1 MITTILRTV
10 IIYIFVVFIL
20 RLMGKRQIGELEAS
34 ELVVTIIISEI
45 AALPISNP
53 EIPFIKVI
61 LAIIS
66 LMLMEI
72 LFSYIA
78 YKCIPVRTLLYG
90 KPSMFV
96 EKGKLNQQEMK
107 RQRFNIADL
116 MEELRNNGAV
126 SLSQVDYVI
135 METNG
140 KVSVILNSQSSPVTP
155 GNMNLKPEPPV
166 MSYVIIDNGNLIK
179 PNLKRLDLSQ
189 KWLEHQLKIH
199 NLDKISQVFYLSYEQ
214 SSGKTVLIPKESVKP
229 S

>member
-1 MITTILRTV
+1 MFSTILKTV
-10 IIYIFVVFIL
+10 IIYVSVVFTL

-45 AALPISNP
+45 AALPITEP
-53 EIPFIKVI
+53 EISFLKIGVAI
-61 LAIIS
+61 LS
-66 LMLMEI
+66 LMLLEI
-72 LFSYIA
+72 IFSQLA
-78 YKCIPVRTLLYG
+78 YRWIPLRTILYG

-107 RQRFNIADL
+107 RQRFNIGDL

-155 GNMNLKPEPPV
+155 ANMNLKPEPPA
-166 MSYVIIDNGNLIK
+166 MSYVIIDNGSLISG
-179 PNLKRLDLSQ
+179 NLKRLNLSK

-199 NLDKISQVFYLSYEQ
+199 NIEKISQVFYLSYEQ
-214 SSGKTVLIPKESVKP
+214 SSGKTVLIPKENIG
-229 S
+229 

>member
-1 MITTILRTV
+1 MISTIFKTV
-10 IIYIFVVFIL
+10 IIYIFVVLTL

-53 EIPFIKVI
+53 EISFIEIAVAI
-61 LAIIS
+61 LS

-72 LFSYIA
+72 IFSHLA
-78 YKCIPVRTLLYG
+78 YKCIPLRTLLYG

-107 RQRFNIADL
+107 RQRFNIGDL

-155 GNMNLKPEPPV
+155 ANMNLKPEPPA
-166 MSYVIIDNGNLIK
+166 MSYVIIDNGSLISG
-179 PNLKRLDLSQ
+179 NLKRLNLSK

-199 NLDKISQVFYLSYEQ
+199 NLEKVSQVFYLSYEQ
-214 SSGKTVLIPKESVKP
+214 SSGETVLIPKENIG
-229 S
+229 

>member
-1 MITTILRTV
+1 MTTTILRTI

-53 EIPFIKVI
+53 EISSVKIAVAI
-61 LAIIS
+61 LS

-72 LFSYIA
+72 LFSHLA
-78 YKCIPVRTLLYG
+78 YKYIPLRTLLYG

-107 RQRFNIADL
+107 KQRFNIADL
-116 MEELRNNGAV
+116 MEELRNNGAI

-140 KVSVILNSQSSPVTP
+140 KVSVILNSQNSPVTP
-155 GNMNLKPEPPV
+155 GNMNLKPQPPA

-179 PNLKRLDLSQ
+179 PNLKRLNLSQ
-189 KWLEHQLKIH
+189 KWLEKQLKTH
-199 NLDKISQVFYLSYEQ
+199 NLNKISQVFYLSYEQ
-214 SSGKTVLIPKESVKP
+214 SSGKTVLIPKEGANKS
-229 S
+229 

>member
-1 MITTILRTV
+1 MISTIFKTV
-10 IIYIFVVFIL
+10 IIYISVVLTL

-53 EIPFIKVI
+53 EISFLQIGVAVLI
-61 LAIIS
+61 

-72 LFSYIA
+72 IFSQLAYRYI
-78 YKCIPVRTLLYG
+78 PLRTLLYG

-155 GNMNLKPEPPV
+155 ANMNLKPEPPV
-166 MSYVIIDNGNLIK
+166 MSYVIIDNGNLISA
-179 PNLKRLDLSQ
+179 NLKRLDLSE

-199 NLDKISQVFYLSYEQ
+199 NLKKVSQVFYLSYEQ
-214 SSGKTVLIPKESVKP
+214 SSGKTVLVPKENIG
-229 S
+229 